1 MKIPKIFILLKQDAF
16 EEATNLRNKTYE
28 TLAEQEKKL
37 AEVRKTR
44 EMEIEDLRQVEILI
58 LFIFYSQ
65 IIIFNLKNFSAPK
78 SQTYFKINISLNFE
92 LFY

>member
-65 IIIFNLKNFSAPK
+65 IIIFNPKNFSAPK
-78 SQTYFKINISLNFE
+78 S
-92 LFY
+92 